1 MAAKDPNFK
10 GLDEMYELVQKAGLE
25 KELGIEKEIAE
36 YQKTKASKSSGVEHN
51 PKQKPIT
58 VNNPQDPI
66 LSAQAKYGKGNIP
79 PEVKNNIT
87 EKKIIGLGY
96 EKDVEA
102 IKGKLPAIQIS
113 QRSNQI
119 DKPYPTP
126 AIAKFAARAEA
137 MNKKNT
143 GRNI

>member
-1 MAAKDPNFK
+1 MAAENPNFK
-10 GLDEMYELVQKAGLE
+10 GLDEMYELVKKAGLE

-36 YQKTKASKSSGVEHN
+36 YQKTKVSKSSNIEQN
-51 PKQKPIT
+51 PKQNPKTI
-58 VNNPQDPI
+58 NNPQDLV
-66 LSAQAKYGKGNIP
+66 LSAQEKYGKGNIP
-79 PEVKNNIT
+79 PEVRNNIT

-96 EKDVEA
+96 EKDVKV
-102 IKGKLPAIQIS
+102 IKGKLHAVQIS
-113 QRSNQI
+113 TKSNQL

-137 MNKKNT
+137 MNKKNA